1 MPESESSSP
10 LPENKDKDKEQKQEQ
25 KQDQKQEQDQ
35 KQKQDDDIN
44 ALSGNRVGVEIEP
57 DVKAN
62 RVVVQMCS
70 CSVVWNCFSY
80 PN

>member
-1 MPESESSSP
+1 MSSQELEP
-10 LPENKDKDKEQKQEQ
+10 EQKRTQSTKLE
-25 KQDQKQEQDQ
+25 DQPQQ
-35 KQKQDDDIN
+35 QDDDIN

-62 RVVVQMCS
+62 RVIVQMCS

-80 PN
+80 PT

>member
-10 LPENKDKDKEQKQEQ
+10 LPENKDQKQN
-25 KQDQKQEQDQ
+25 
-35 KQKQDDDIN
+35 QDDDIN

-62 RVVVQMCS
+62 RVIVQMCS
-70 CSVVWNCFSY
+70 CSVVLNCFSY
-80 PN
+80 PT